1 MDRQAQEAEKT
12 HVCLARS
19 RLRSF
24 SWPPPLACADG
35 VESIPGAKESAS
47 AGSSGAKVFD
57 TDTAVGADP
66 DPSPASGLP
75 ADPAPDARP

>member
-1 MDRQAQEAEKT
+1 MSRA
-12 HVCLARS
+12 LAFAV
-19 RLRSF
+19 LLLYAAAAVA
-24 SWPPPLACADG
+24 PLACADG
-35 VESIPGAKESAS
+35 VEESIPGAKESAS

>member
-1 MDRQAQEAEKT
+1 MSRA
-12 HVCLARS
+12 LAFAV
-19 RLRSF
+19 LLLAAAVVA
-24 SWPPPLACADG
+24 PLACADG

-57 TDTAVGADP
+57 TDTAVGPDP